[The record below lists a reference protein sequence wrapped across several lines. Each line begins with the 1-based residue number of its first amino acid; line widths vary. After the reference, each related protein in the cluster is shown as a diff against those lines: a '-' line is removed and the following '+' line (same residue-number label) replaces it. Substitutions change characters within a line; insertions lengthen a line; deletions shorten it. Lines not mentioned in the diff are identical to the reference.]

1 MNKVIK
7 ISILFFSISI
17 TGIIYMN
24 FDKNIESFESI
35 LKKTAICN
43 KNQNNFE
50 ISCLENIF
58 NNASDPHLSAD
69 VYLKLAENNSDLGEY
84 CHQFL
89 HTLGKKLINNKV
101 DILYKSDVDS
111 IRLSSCGYGFL
122 HGYFEN
128 ISLSAIKN
136 KDISIIDKSCTNFST
151 LSDKRVILECFHA
164 LGHAISDNYTEL
176 SEAKDLC
183 KSAFIENSEAK
194 IGCYGGLAMK
204 IRDNYLLLINQGT
217 KFPPTLEWFNEVGKN
232 CESNDKL
239 WTISC
244 APGFVQLATD
254 QGLEYVKPFL
264 LWCSKILTDATQCY
278 QQAGVYL
285 GHFSEKLGTSDEL
298 VMACKSPS
306 SNNNYIIKCIISIP
320 EGRMNAGVNKVN
332 AVKFI
337 CPEIKSKP
345 YCRDVFN
352 FYNIVN

>member
-1 MNKVIK
+1 MNKIFK
-7 ISILFFSISI
+7 ISILIFSISI
-17 TGIIYMN
+17 LGIIFMN
-24 FDKNIESFESI
+24 VNKNSESYESI

-43 KNQNNFE
+43 KSQNNYE

-58 NNASDPHLSAD
+58 TNTGNPHLSAD
-69 VYLKLAENNSDLGEY
+69 VYLKLAENHSNLGEY

-89 HTLGKKLINNKV
+89 HNLGKKLIKNKV
-101 DILYKSDVDS
+101 DILYKSNVDS
-111 IRLSSCGYGFL
+111 TRLSSCGYGFL

-128 ISLSAIKN
+128 INLSGIKN
-136 KDISIIDKSCTNFST
+136 KDITLLDNSCTNLST
-151 LSDKRVILECFHA
+151 LSDKRVMLECFHA
-164 LGHAISDNYTEL
+164 LGHAISDNYKDL

-183 KSAFIENSEAK
+183 NTAFIKNSEAK

-204 IRDNYLLLINQGT
+204 IRDNYLLLINQGN
-217 KFPPTLEWFNEVGKN
+217 KFPPTLEWFTEVGKN

-264 LWCSKILTDATQCY
+264 LWCSKVLTDATQCY

-285 GHFSEKLGTSDEL
+285 GHFSEKLGTSEEL
-298 VMACKSPS
+298 VKACRSS
-306 SNNNYIIKCIISIP
+306 SNNDNYFNKCIFSIP
-320 EGRMNAGVNKVN
+320 EGRMNAGINKVN

-337 CPEIKSKP
+337 CSNIESKS
-345 YCRDVFN
+345 YCRDIYQ